1 MINKHYIEELWS
13 QSKHCDKN
21 ATSYTAIYDFQAS
34 SVLVSRVQLCVSW
47 PQCTCSFKKK
57 CVGGRGG
64 VKTWIETLKT
74 STKRPRGSGEQN
86 QVNVY
91 PKVSILGGLHFQE
104 DGVDIFPYS
113 PTKFNCKSW
122 TSSIKQTCNRMLRK
136 EGHSLGRERETEGV

>member
-1 MINKHYIEELWS
+1 MS
-13 QSKHCDKN
+13 QSKRCDKN

-34 SVLVSRVQLCVSW
+34 SVPSLSRVQLCVSW
-47 PQCTCSFKKK
+47 PQMHVLFLKKKK

-86 QVNVY
+86 QVNVH

-113 PTKFNCKSW
+113 P
-122 TSSIKQTCNRMLRK
+122 
-136 EGHSLGRERETEGV
+136 H